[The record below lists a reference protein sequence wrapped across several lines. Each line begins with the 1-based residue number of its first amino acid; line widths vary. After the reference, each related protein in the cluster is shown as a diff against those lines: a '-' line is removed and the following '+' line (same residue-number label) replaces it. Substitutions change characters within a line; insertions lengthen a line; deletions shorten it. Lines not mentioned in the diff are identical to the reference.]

1 MKRLL
6 AISLVILVITP
17 ATLRGQADDILFSG
31 NYQDVPFGEF
41 VNDVEQKTGVTFYY
55 LERWVRGVRVT
66 ASGDEISLRRTLD
79 RTLLPAGLY
88 YYLEDKSAI
97 YLSDR
102 QPLVK
107 RLPDYSGNREHLCHA
122 VVLFGAVHFNT
133 FKIRR
138 SNANQREGFGG
149 VIM

>member
-66 ASGDEISLRRTLD
+66 ASGDEISLRNATNSAGMCSSASLENSIIRSGSPCITAM
-79 RTLLPAGLY
+79 RAWMAALPPT
-88 YYLEDKSAI
+88 KVSSASNWSSRSR
-97 YLSDR
+97 YAPASSKR
-102 QPLVK
+102 PAWVK
-107 RLPDYSGNREHLCHA
+107 VQA
-122 VVLFGAVHFNT
+122 
-133 FKIRR
+133 
-138 SNANQREGFGG
+138 
-149 VIM
+149 